1 MKAYPKYEERFNEF
15 KKEMPQKIEN
25 DIDDILYVKWLRTLK
40 KLIDNNSNNAF
51 PSFMKNDKWKK
62 KKLET
67 LLVVTLNLRLDTILY
82 NKQTFVA
89 EQGKGGLSDFNDSE
103 VY

>member
-1 MKAYPKYEERFNEF
+1 
-15 KKEMPQKIEN
+15 
-25 DIDDILYVKWLRTLK
+25 
-40 KLIDNNSNNAF
+40 
-51 PSFMKNDKWKK
+51 MKNDKWKK

-82 NKQTFVA
+82 NKQTFAA
-89 EQGKGGLSDFNDSE
+89 EQGKGSISEFNDSE